1 MAVLYHMP
9 SIFHALIEH
18 APGDGAILNPNDTS
32 PPSAGIIPLLCLGAS
47 IALHLVSVLLIAY
60 VWTSPSGSEK
70 VSYLEMR
77 DLVPVPV
84 DSPPP
89 VLSAQVKIQEPVLA
103 PLPPAVPRQADQPV
117 PADQPEPAKAAPEPT
132 VSEDIRT
139 TPLGLGMAY
148 GFVSS
153 LGDGATLREDIRDY
167 YLVLVEKINRIWWE
181 RAAELSSAINQDGI
195 VFIAIQRDGTLLGR
209 IIRQGTGS
217 PEVDQALLE
226 SIDKAAPLPP
236 LPDSYSQQV
245 FSAPLKITAPSRLL
259 GITNSR

>member
-1 MAVLYHMP
+1 M
-9 SIFHALIEH
+9 
-18 APGDGAILNPNDTS
+18 
-32 PPSAGIIPLLCLGAS
+32 LCLGAS

-60 VWTSPSGSEK
+60 VWSAPSGSER

-77 DLVPVPV
+77 DFMPAPV
-84 DSPPP
+84 DSPPA
-89 VLSAQVKIQEPVLA
+89 VLSAPVKIQEPVVA
-103 PLPPAVPRQADQPV
+103 PLPPAAPQ
-117 PADQPEPAKAAPEPT
+117 PADQPEPEGVAPEPT
-132 VSEDIRT
+132 VNEDIRT

-153 LGDGATLREDIRDY
+153 LGDGATLRQDIRDY

-226 SIDKAAPLPP
+226 SIDKAAPLSP
-236 LPDSYSQQV
+236 LPASYTQQV